1 MWRQSCYVTGVQVRT
16 TADPDFR
23 AQREGG
29 IEGGRDGGTEGGREG
44 GREGGGMFI
53 AQQPQGNRGEGEGQA
68 VATAASFS
76 RPGTTDPGFDER
88 ERRSG
93 FP

>member
-29 IEGGRDGGTEGGREG
+29 MEGWREG